1 MKMRLVSI
9 GLVISAILMLAMWM
23 AAQQRQDS
31 VARMMAQPD
40 PVAAPAATDPADPA
54 AAATPD
60 ARANQSRLAFERHA
74 RAFVRDAPGLDDAT
88 RTARARTLSQDID
101 RREQN
106 RELSGDEAMMMRV
119 GLIQVAVKDP
129 RERVVQIKEVI
140 ERHNQQAAARKRA
153 LLAQQQTAAKL
164 KDYKTQEARIVSE
177 VLAMQSYPNG
187 MSRDDY
193 LRQRLQEARDIINR
207 TPAAAPVS
215 TP

>member
-1 MKMRLVSI
+1 MKIRFVSI
-9 GLVISAILMLAMWM
+9 GLVISAVLMLAMWM

-31 VARMMAQPD
+31 VARMIAQPD
-40 PVAAPAATDPADPA
+40 PVSPAPADPDAA
-54 AAATPD
+54 AAATPE
-60 ARANQSRLAFERHA
+60 ARANQGRLAFERQA
-74 RAFVRDAPGLDDAT
+74 RAFVRDAAGLDDAT
-88 RTARARTLSQDID
+88 RMARARALSRDID

-129 RERVVQIKEVI
+129 RERVVQIQEVI
-140 ERHNQQAAARKRA
+140 DRQREQTAARQRA
-153 LLAQQQTAAKL
+153 LLAQQQRDAKL
-164 KDYKTQEARIVSE
+164 KDYKAQEARIVSE

-193 LRQRLQEARDIINR
+193 LRQRLQVARDTINA
-207 TPAAAPVS
+207 TPAPAPVS